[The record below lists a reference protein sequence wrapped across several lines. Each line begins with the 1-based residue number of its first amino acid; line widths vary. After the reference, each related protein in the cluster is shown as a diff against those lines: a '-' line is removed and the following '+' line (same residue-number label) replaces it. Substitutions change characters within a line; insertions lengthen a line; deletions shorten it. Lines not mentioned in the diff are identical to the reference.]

1 MVSGSTI
8 FAILA
13 VGAFILAG
21 GGALIKP
28 AFAQAKTDFQ
38 TIRTGVT
45 EQVKNIRAKTEAGA
59 SGESVG

>member
-13 VGAFILAG
+13 IGAFVLAG
-21 GGALIKP
+21 GVSLIKP
-28 AFAQAKTDFQ
+28 ALAQAQTDFQ
-38 TIRTGVT
+38 TIKTGVT